1 MSLEMSIDEIRTML
15 PHRYPFL
22 MIDRVLELTP
32 GEKILALKNVSINEE
47 FFNGHFPGRAVM
59 PGVLITESMAQAA
72 GLMLLSIEEFQGR
85 IVYLASIDKMRFR
98 KPVVPGDALMIEA
111 TMIWRRGALGKVV
124 VSAKVDNQVA
134 ASGEMSFAIK
144 EEQLDTRPL
153 ESRSKGD
160 LNSD

>member
-1 MSLEMSIDEIRTML
+1 MSLEMSIDEIRAML

-22 MIDRVLELTP
+22 LIDRVLELTP
-32 GEKILALKNVSINEE
+32 GIKILALKNVSINEE

-98 KPVVPGDALMIEA
+98 KPVVPGDALIIEA
-111 TMIWRRGALGKVV
+111 TMVWRRGALGKVV

-144 EEQLDTRPL
+144 DEQLDTRPM

-160 LNSD
+160 LHSD